1 MADLNVM
8 QPNSLN
14 SSLNSDLFSLS
25 ASKPVGTSV
34 SKGISQVD
42 ASQVSQ
48 KIEKT
53 KDDIK
58 QLKSEETNGQTEQV
72 QLESLMKNL
81 NLQLE
86 KLQNYLRFEKD
97 DSSEKMVIFIKN
109 SETDEVIRQ
118 IPSQEFLTISKNITN
133 YLEMRQQLSETMV
146 TPPGLITYEKA

>member
-8 QPNSLN
+8 QPQGSNN
-14 SSLNSDLFSLS
+14 LS
-25 ASKPVGTSV
+25 ASKPVGSSV
-34 SKGISQVD
+34 SDDQVRIKE
-42 ASQVSQ
+42 SEVSQ

-53 KDDIK
+53 EEDID
-58 QLKSEETNGQTEQV
+58 QLKSKETRGQNEQAE
-72 QLESLMKNL
+72 LESLMNNL

-97 DSSEKMVIFIKN
+97 ESSERMIIYIKN

-133 YLEMRQQLSETMV
+133 YLEMRKQLSESIV
-146 TPPGLITYEKA
+146 TPPGLITHEQA